1 MTFQEFREQYKIQ
14 LNKQQLEAV
23 QAVEGPVLLLAVP
36 GSGKTTVLVTRL
48 GYMICCKGI
57 APENI
62 LTLTY
67 TVAATRDMG
76 ERFGKIFG
84 SELGERVEFRTIN
97 GICARIIRFYGQMI
111 GRNSFELATDEKF
124 TAGVLASVYRQVQEA
139 YPTESD
145 IKSVRTLITYIK
157 NSMLSREEIQKL
169 EETCEYKIAA
179 LYQAYCGEM
188 RGQGLMDYDD
198 QMTYALNILRKSPE
212 TLNFFRRQY
221 PYICVDEA
229 QDTSKI
235 QHAIIALLAG
245 ERGNLFMVGDED
257 QSIYGFRAAYP
268 EALLSFEKDHP
279 GAKVLLMEENF
290 RSNARIVEAADRFI
304 QRNTLR
310 HEKHMKA
317 SREPGAAIKEIAL
330 KGRRAQYTYLEKVAE
345 SCGEAGDSRESLPE
359 AEQPAEQNRSL
370 PAEQGIRQVAVLY
383 RDNESV
389 LPLIDRLERKG
400 IPYRMRSMDM
410 TFFSHR
416 IVLDIQNIIKFAMNP
431 KDTESFLEI
440 YYKINFYMSKQ
451 NALRFCEISK
461 ERDLTVLDAALRYG
475 SFAPYQEGNLKAMR
489 THLSN
494 LLQDTAEGA
503 IDRIVKFMGY
513 GDYLERMNMNTG
525 KIFLLKTLAAG
536 VTAEDSADLLAGGYA
551 DMNVDVNVQSHTG
564 ERQVYLPE
572 VFLLRLARLQQLIR
586 EKENDPAC
594 PFILSTIHGSKGLEY
609 DTVYLLDVEDGI
621 FPESVPVSM
630 KYADIKEKE
639 TYEEER
645 RLFYVA
651 VTRAK
656 NELHLFG
663 LPGKSTFITELL
675 ERKEVVTKA
684 ATKRPETVWTDRDS
698 LRGTYG
704 VGASKKSGKKRA
716 QAEYESFCA
725 SLREGVEVHH
735 KKYGFGIVSG
745 VTLEKVNIQFAEGER
760 EFLPDILFQG
770 GLLKIS
776 E

>member
-1 MTFQEFREQYKIQ
+1 M
-14 LNKQQLEAV
+14 EAV

-76 ERFGKIFG
+76 ERFCKIFG
-84 SELGERVEFRTIN
+84 PDLGECLEFRTIN
-97 GICARIIRFYGQMI
+97 GLCARIIRFYGQMI
-111 GRNSFELATDEKF
+111 GRNSFELASDEKF

-157 NSMLSREEIQKL
+157 NSCLTREEIQEL
-169 EETCEYKIAA
+169 EETCEYKISA

-188 RGQGLMDYDD
+188 RRQGLMDYDD

-212 TLNFFRRQY
+212 TLDFFRRQY

-304 QRNTLR
+304 QKNTLR

-317 SREPGAAIKEIAL
+317 SRQAGAVIKEIEL
-330 KGRRAQYTYLEKVAE
+330 KSRRAQYTYLEKVAE
-345 SCGEAGDSRESLPE
+345 AG
-359 AEQPAEQNRSL
+359 QHVEQNVRQS
-370 PAEQGIRQVAVLY
+370 AGQDVRQVAVLY

-410 TFFSHR
+410 TFFSHK

-431 KDTESFLEI
+431 RDSESFLEI
-440 YYKINFYMSKQ
+440 YYKINFYMNKQ

-461 ERDLTVLDAALRYG
+461 ERDLPVLDAALRYG

-536 VTAEDSADLLAGGYA
+536 VAAEDSAELLAAGDA
-551 DMNVDVNVQSHTG
+551 DMNVQSHTG

-572 VFLLRLARLQQLIR
+572 VFLLRLAKLQQLIR

-639 TYEEER
+639 TFEEER

-656 NELHLFG
+656 NELYLFG
-663 LPGKSTFITELL
+663 LPGKSTFVTELL
-675 ERKEVVTKA
+675 EKKEVGTKV
-684 ATKRPETVWTDRDS
+684 ATKRPETVWTDRNS
-698 LRGTYG
+698 LGGTYG
-704 VGASKKSGKKRA
+704 VGTSKKSGKKRA

-745 VTLEKVNIQFAEGER
+745 VTREKVNIQFAEGER
-760 EFLPDILFQG
+760 EFLLDILFQG
-770 GLLKIS
+770 GLLKIT

>member
-76 ERFGKIFG
+76 ERFGRIFG
-84 SELGERVEFRTIN
+84 SQMGERVEFRTIN
-97 GICARIIRFYGQMI
+97 GLCARIIQYYGRKI
-111 GRNSFELATDEKF
+111 GRSSFELVTDEKY
-124 TAGVLASVYRQVQEA
+124 TAGVLAGVYRQIQEA

-145 IKSVRTLITYIK
+145 IKSVRTMITYIK
-157 NSMLSREEIQKL
+157 NSMLTREEIQAL
-169 EETCEYKIAA
+169 EETCEYKIDA

-212 TLNFFRRQY
+212 TLEFFRRQY

-229 QDTSKI
+229 QDTSRI

-304 QRNTLR
+304 QKNTLC

-317 SREPGAAIKEIAL
+317 SREAGAAIKEIGL
-330 KGRRAQYTYLEKVAE
+330 KGRRAQYSYLEKVAE
-345 SCGEAGDSRESLPE
+345 SCCGAEDSWLSLAEAG
-359 AEQPAEQNRSL
+359 QPAEQ
-370 PAEQGIRQVAVLY
+370 GVRQVAVLY

-389 LPLIDRLERKG
+389 LPLLDRLERKG

-416 IVLDIQNIIKFAMNP
+416 IVLDIQNIIKFARNP

-440 YYKINFYMSKQ
+440 YYKINFYMNKQ
-451 NALRFCEISK
+451 NALRFCDISR
-461 ERDLTVLDAALRYG
+461 ERDLPVLDAALRYG

-494 LLQDTAEGA
+494 LLQDTGEGA

-525 KIFLLKTLAAG
+525 KIFLLKTLAAA
-536 VTAEDSADLLAGGYA
+536 VTAEDAVIPAESVVVAATPSGDALVPAAGHLS
-551 DMNVDVNVQSHTG
+551 M
-564 ERQVYLPE
+564 PE
-572 VFLLRLARLQQLIR
+572 AFLHRLARLQQLIR
-586 EKENDPAC
+586 EKKNDPNC
-594 PFILSTIHGSKGLEY
+594 PFVLSTIHGSKGLEY
-609 DTVYLLDVEDGI
+609 DAVYLLDVEDGI

-663 LPGKSTFITELL
+663 LPGKSTFVRELL
-675 ERKEVVTKA
+675 EKK
-684 ATKRPETVWTDRDS
+684 ETVGRQGKAVPDHSS
-698 LRGTYG
+698 LSGTYG
-704 VGASKKSGKKRA
+704 AGVPGKSGKKRM
-716 QAEYESFCA
+716 QAEYAGFCA

-745 VTLEKVNIQFAEGER
+745 VTEEKVIIQFAENNR
-760 EFLPDILFQG
+760 EFLTDILFRS
-770 GLLKIS
+770 GLLEIAD
-776 E
+776 

>member
-1 MTFQEFREQYKIQ
+1 M
-14 LNKQQLEAV
+14 EAV

-76 ERFGKIFG
+76 ERFGRIFG

-97 GICARIIRFYGQMI
+97 GLCARIIRFYGQMI
-111 GRNSFELATDEKF
+111 GRNFFELASDEKF

-157 NSMLSREEIQKL
+157 NSCLTREEIQEL
-169 EETCEYKIAA
+169 EEICEYKISA

-188 RGQGLMDYDD
+188 RRQGLMDYDD

-212 TLNFFRRQY
+212 TLDFFRRQY

-304 QRNTLR
+304 QKNTLR

-317 SREPGAAIKEIAL
+317 SRQAGAVIKEIEL
-330 KGRRAQYTYLEKVAE
+330 KSRRAQYTYLEKIAE
-345 SCGEAGDSRESLPE
+345 AGQQAEQSCGQSAGQDL
-359 AEQPAEQNRSL
+359 
-370 PAEQGIRQVAVLY
+370 RQVAVLY

-431 KDTESFLEI
+431 RDTESFLEI
-440 YYKINFYMSKQ
+440 YYKINFYMNKQ

-513 GDYLERMNMNTG
+513 GDYLERMNMNSG

-536 VTAEDSADLLAGGYA
+536 VTAEDAVRSE
-551 DMNVDVNVQSHTG
+551 NVPVS
-564 ERQVYLPE
+564 LPE
-572 VFLLRLARLQQLIR
+572 AFLCRLARLQQLIR

-594 PFILSTIHGSKGLEY
+594 SFILSTIHGSKGLEY

-639 TYEEER
+639 IYEEER

-656 NELHLFG
+656 NELYLFG
-663 LPGKSTFITELL
+663 LPGKSTFVKELL
-675 ERKEVVTKA
+675 EKKEVVTKNA
-684 ATKRPETVWTDRDS
+684 AKSPEMVWADRDS

-704 VGASKKSGKKRA
+704 VGTTKKSGKKRA

-745 VTLEKVNIQFAEGER
+745 VSREKVNIQFAEGER
-760 EFLPDILFQG
+760 EFLLDILFQG